1 MSEVIALPAEAI
13 NASAEAIAP
22 NNAEQLSQ
30 LVALAAAFF
39 YAAEEGENPGVK
51 TYFDAL
57 HYIATSLSVGY
68 ANIFPVTQVG
78 KLIGAVVQMVGPALS
93 ARALDSGAASA
104 PQGDPALLAK
114 LDAILEELRLHR
126 ADGGRAGG

>member
-1 MSEVIALPAEAI
+1 MAPLAEAI
-13 NASAEAIAP
+13 DPSREAIAP
-22 NNAEQLSQ
+22 SNAEQLSQ
-30 LVALAAAFF
+30 LVALAAAIF

-51 TYFDAL
+51 TYIDAL

-68 ANIFPVTQVG
+68 ANIFPVTQMG

-104 PQGDPALLAK
+104 PQSDPALLAR
-114 LDAILEELRLHR
+114 LDAILEELRLQR
-126 ADGGRAGG
+126 ARPDCIRAGE